1 MNSATESIKDTLEL
15 IRPYLPSAIV
25 RRLADANESKL
36 QRSQSFEGA
45 VLFFDVVGFT
55 PTTLTL
61 AAKGTRGIDA
71 LQIVLSNYY
80 TRLLKHL
87 SQWGGAVY
95 QFAGDS
101 VLVSFEKQKDETDA
115 EAALRVVNCALG
127 IFNSISEYS
136 SNELLG
142 ETVNLPARV
151 GLAYGVYQEFI
162 LGEQDRFLRAV
173 IAGTPVDHSIS
184 AEKLA
189 SSGDIILSS
198 ELWNL
203 LPTSKTGENIN
214 SDFHRLIDCE
224 KCENIIPLPSRSAS
238 EERISDERF
247 FQTL

>member
-1 MNSATESIKDTLEL
+1 MNNTTESFKDTLEL
-15 IRPYLPSAIV
+15 IRPYLPSGIV
-25 RRLADANESKL
+25 RRLANFGESKL

-55 PTTLTL
+55 PTTLAL

-80 TRLLKHL
+80 TGLLKHL
-87 SQWGGAVY
+87 NEWGGAVY

-101 VLVSFEKQKDETDA
+101 VLVSFEKREGETA
-115 EAALRVVNCALG
+115 EEAALRVANCALG
-127 IFNSISEYS
+127 ISNSIAEYS

-173 IAGTPVDHSIS
+173 IAGAPVDQSIA
-184 AEKLA
+184 AEKQAL
-189 SSGDIILSS
+189 GGNIILSS
-198 ELWNL
+198 SLWNL
-203 LPTSKTGENIN
+203 LPASKVGENVN
-214 SDFHRLIDCE
+214 SDF
-224 KCENIIPLPSRSAS
+224 
-238 EERISDERF
+238 F
-247 FQTL
+247 V